1 MLRPRHH
8 GGRHR
13 SNFGA
18 IIALSLL
25 VVAAVGWAPSS
36 ARADDPPAL
45 GTSVA
50 VNDALARNVV
60 AGVTQTDAST
70 SADATASRIGFF
82 TATPTGA
89 TVNFAIVSQTT
100 AVPAAGVTSSTALYM
115 LTAAGVTYRAAIAAD
130 GTFEVTQLVE
140 GAYTNVGTAT
150 FSINGQ
156 LTEIDVQAGAWTA
169 AGTNIVIVRRD
180 LDPSL
185 NGWESATPPVLLD
198 ALVGRALGGA
208 IPLLNHGTALGADG
222 LSNTSCAIANMPTVS
237 LDATTNAVTFTF
249 AQPPAADVRGTIGG
263 VSLSDLVNPPYVSGL
278 FGAATWNGKRAGAS
292 IGDFAVT
299 VAGNAVRVATSNA
312 TDSIFATN
320 HLALTI
326 GISDP
331 AGCYSLSPAVPFS
344 ILLAPSATAASGV
357 TTSSVLIPTTT
368 TTAVAGGGSVG
379 GAATTIAGAVSTT
392 IATTPSAD
400 TAVHE
405 TFDNSNPT
413 TPWGKIIIVGL
424 LAVVLGSIGGVL
436 LTRWDRKRTAA
447 RTRGGDAVDDHDE
460 SGSADGADRNDGA
473 D

>member
-1 MLRPRHH
+1 M
-8 GGRHR
+8 
-13 SNFGA
+13 
-18 IIALSLL
+18 

-36 ARADDPPAL
+36 ASADDPPAL
-45 GTSVA
+45 GKSVA

-60 AGVTQTDAST
+60 AGVTQADAST
-70 SADATASRIGFF
+70 SADAAASRIGFF
-82 TATPTGA
+82 TATPTEA
-89 TVNFAIVSQTT
+89 TVNFTIVSQTT
-100 AVPAAGVTSSTALYM
+100 AVPAAGVASSTALYM
-115 LTAAGVTYRAAIAAD
+115 LTAAGATYRAAIAAD

-156 LTEIDVQAGAWTA
+156 LTEIDVQIGAWTA

-180 LDPSL
+180 LDPSQ

-198 ALVGRALGGA
+198 ALDGHGLGGA
-208 IPLLNHGTALGADG
+208 IPLLDRGSALGADG
-222 LSNTSCAIANMPTVS
+222 LSNKSCAIANMPTVS

-299 VAGNAVRVATSNA
+299 VAGNSVRVVTSNA

-320 HLALTI
+320 HMALTI

-344 ILLAPSATAASGV
+344 ILLAPSATAASSV
-357 TTSSVLIPTTT
+357 TTSSVPDPTT

-379 GAATTIAGAVSTT
+379 GAVTTTAGAVSTT
-392 IATTPSAD
+392 IATTPSVD

-447 RTRGGDAVDDHDE
+447 RSRSSDAVDDPDDHDE
-460 SGSADGADRNDGA
+460 HDEHDDHDDHHESESADRDDRADGAD
-473 D
+473 